1 MAASTEPGLGVRPRR
16 KVLGRP
22 LVEVTAGRGR

>member
-1 MAASTEPGLGVRPRR
+1 MAAGSEPGLGVRPRL

-22 LVEVTAGRGR
+22 LVEVSARQKR

>member
-1 MAASTEPGLGVRPRR
+1 MAASSEPGLGVRPRL

-22 LVEVTAGRGR
+22 LVEVTASRKR